1 MAIVWRDEMSIDGG
15 VIDQDH
21 QTLIAIINEFFA
33 IKEDLR
39 EFSELSK
46 LLEKLHIY
54 TEVHFGRE
62 ETLQR
67 AAHYPY
73 NEAHHHEHE
82 TLLRELAAVN
92 AELDTYAPVEPGA
105 AVSPE
110 TLHAFHEKV
119 AQFLRHWLVDHII
132 KSDLRMKPFA
142 AEMKGHAKTLKPL
155 DQSVAWLAS

>member
-15 VIDQDH
+15 IIDQDH
-21 QTLIAIINEFFA
+21 RTLIAIINEFFA
-33 IKEDLR
+33 IREDLR

-46 LLEKLHIY
+46 LLGKLHIY

-82 TLLRELAAVN
+82 TLLRELAKVN
-92 AELDTYAPVEPGA
+92 TELNGYAPAEPDA
-105 AVSPE
+105 PVAPE
-110 TLHAFHEKV
+110 TLHAFHEHV

-142 AEMKGHAKTLKPL
+142 AEMKGHARTLKPL